1 MNKEDLRAIYDDFE
15 KRTDARVDDVDDLIK
30 TIDQLYR
37 SAYNLNVLE
46 DVKGDTD
53 IYHTTI
59 DITSQL
65 IREAYGEKYARES
78 EQLKDTVI
86 AAANQEY
93 RDTRWRL
100 L

>member
-1 MNKEDLRAIYDDFE
+1 MNKEDLRAIYDDLE
-15 KRTDARVDDVDDLIK
+15 RKTGARVNDVDDLIE
-30 TIDQLYR
+30 TMGQIYR
-37 SAYNLNVLE
+37 YAYNLNVLE
-46 DVKGDTD
+46 DIKGDVE
-53 IYHTTI
+53 IYHTSI
-59 DITSQL
+59 DIASQL

-78 EQLKDTVI
+78 EQLKDAVI